1 MRSNGQSAQGSRNLA
16 RWAGVLAGVTAVS
29 GLHYATPPAH
39 FVLHAVYQR
48 LYYAPVILAA
58 YWFGVRG
65 GLVAAVLSAIA
76 YAPHIHTAWSHNP
89 PYTVSQYA
97 ELVVF
102 LSLGL
107 SVGLIASHERR
118 LTNRYR
124 EAAESLERANRD
136 LRESGEQLRRAERLS
151 ALGEIAAGLVHEIRN
166 PLAGVKG
173 ALEIVSSRAAAG
185 TPEAEFSTVAT
196 HELQRLETLVQEF
209 LDYARPRPPRLRP
222 ADLPDIIHR
231 VVSLLGPQADRAE
244 VALAVEGSDTSQGLR
259 IDPEQ
264 IEQVLVNVL
273 LNAVQA
279 SRPGGRVTLRHGP
292 QGSRYL
298 IEVHDQGAGIPPDRL
313 ARIFEPFF
321 TTKERGTGLGL
332 AISQRIVAAHGGEI
346 RISSSQGRGT
356 IVEILLQLPAREA
369 LESHPCETRR
379 PSS

>member
-1 MRSNGQSAQGSRNLA
+1 LLVGVAVVSA
-16 RWAGVLAGVTAVS
+16 
-29 GLHYATPPAH
+29 LHYVTPPER

-48 LYYAPVILAA
+48 LYYVPVILAA

-65 GLVAAVLSAIA
+65 GLGAAVISSIA
-76 YAPHIHTAWSHNP
+76 YAPHIHTAWSHNA
-89 PYTVSQYA
+89 PYTVSQYT

-124 EAAESLERANRD
+124 ETAESLERANRE

-151 ALGEIAAGLVHEIRN
+151 ALGEIAAGLAHEIRN

-173 ALEIVSSRAAAG
+173 ALEIVSARATLG
-185 TPEAEFSTVAT
+185 TPEAEFSGIAT
-196 HELQRLETLVQEF
+196 RELKRLEGLVQEF
-209 LDYARPRPPRLRP
+209 LDYARPKPPRLRP
-222 ADLPDIIHR
+222 ADLPDVVRR
-231 VVSLLGPQADRAE
+231 VASLLGPQADQAG
-244 VALAVEGSDTSQGLR
+244 VALVVEGKDGSHGLR

-264 IEQVLVNVL
+264 MEQVLVNVV

-279 SRPGGRVTLRHGP
+279 SPRGGHVRLRHEPRDG
-292 QGSRYL
+292 RYL
-298 IEVHDQGAGIPPDRL
+298 IEVADQGPGIPPEAK

-332 AISQRIVAAHGGEI
+332 AISQRIVAAHQGEI
-346 RISSSQGRGT
+346 HVTPREGGGT
-356 IVEILLQLPAREA
+356 VVAILLPLSPTEA
-369 LESHPCETRR
+369 VQSQP
-379 PSS
+379 